1 MIEYKI
7 LFVDEE
13 EEALENFQ
21 YYIYERNSDKAVN
34 LIAIIPHDNLDKL
47 LEYIEVEK
55 FDAIITDHK
64 LNEKKSSIEY
74 DGIDLVRAIQSKKEN
89 FPCFILT
96 GWDKDAVEHGDDANI
111 VYVKN
116 FEDPN
121 GDKHATFLDKIKN
134 QILKYR
140 KRINNS
146 EEELLTLIEKSNSQ
160 SLNAKEESRL
170 IELDTFIENATNSLS
185 SLPKELKGTPNLD
198 KLHEMINSTD
208 KLLAELKE
216 LNNGN

>member
-13 EEALENFQ
+13 EEALESFEL
-21 YYIYERNSDKAVN
+21 YVYDRNSDKSVD
-34 LIAIIPHDNLDKL
+34 LIAMIPHDSLDEL

-74 DGIDLVRAIQSKKEN
+74 DGIDLVRAIQTQKEN

-96 GWDKDAVEHGDDANI
+96 GWDKEAVENGDDANI
-111 VYVKN
+111 VYYKY
-116 FEDPN
+116 FKDPE
-121 GDKHATFLDKIKN
+121 GIKHATFLDQIKN

-140 KRINNS
+140 RKIKDS
-146 EEELLTLIEKSNSQ
+146 EKELLNLIEKSQDNP
-160 SLNAKEESRL
+160 LNAKEESRL
-170 IELDTFIENATNSLS
+170 IELDTFIENATNKQS
-185 SLPKELKGTPNLD
+185 SLPEHLKGTKNLD
-198 KLHEMINSTD
+198 ELHKMIDSTD
-208 KLLAELKE
+208 KLLAELRE
-216 LNNGN
+216 LKNG

>member
-1 MIEYKI
+1 MIKYKI

-21 YYIYERNSDKAVN
+21 YYVHTRNSDNAVY
-34 LIAIIPHDNLDKL
+34 LTAMIPHDKLDEL
-47 LEYIEVEK
+47 LEYIEVQN

-74 DGIDLVRAIQSKKEN
+74 DGIDLVRAIQIQKEN

-96 GWDKDAVEHGDDANI
+96 GWDKDAVEHGDDVNI

-116 FEDPN
+116 SEDPD

-140 KRINNS
+140 RKIQDS
-146 EEELLTLIEKSNSQ
+146 ENELLELVEKSHTHP
-160 SLNAKEESRL
+160 LNAKEESRVV
-170 IELDTFIENATNSLS
+170 ELDTFIENATNKQS

-198 KLHEMINSTD
+198 KLHKMIDSTD
-208 KLLAELKE
+208 KLLEQLRE
-216 LNNGN
+216 INNAK

>member
-21 YYIYERNSDKAVN
+21 YYIYERNSDKAID
-34 LIAIIPHDNLDKL
+34 LIAMIPHDKLNEL

-55 FDAIITDHK
+55 FDAIVTDHK

-74 DGIDLVRAIQSKKEN
+74 DGINLVRAIQTKKEN

-96 GWDKDAVEHGDDANI
+96 GWDKEAVENGDDANI
-111 VYVKN
+111 VYLKS
-116 FEDPN
+116 FEDPK
-121 GDKHATFLDKIKN
+121 GDTHATFLDKIKN

-140 KRINNS
+140 KKIKDA
-146 EEELLTLIEKSNSQ
+146 EDELLTLVEKSNNNP
-160 SLNAKEESRL
+160 LNAKEESRVV
-170 IELDTFIENATNSLS
+170 ELDTFIENATSKQS
-185 SLPKELKGTPNLD
+185 SLPEKLKGTPNLD
-198 KLHEMINSTD
+198 ELHKMIDSTD
-208 KLLAELKE
+208 ALLAELRE
-216 LNNGN
+216 LKNG

>member
-21 YYIYERNSDKAVN
+21 YYVYDRNSDKSIE
-34 LIAIIPHDNLDKL
+34 LIAMVPHDAIDEL
-47 LEYIEVEK
+47 LEYIESEN

-96 GWDKDAVEHGDDANI
+96 GWDRDAVENGDDANI
-111 VYVKN
+111 VYLKN
-116 FEDPN
+116 FEDPE
-121 GDKHATFLDKIKN
+121 GDNHATFLDKIKN

-140 KRINNS
+140 KKIEDS
-146 EEELLTLIEKSNSQ
+146 ESELLELIEKSNEKP
-160 SLNAKEESRL
+160 LNAPEEARL
-170 IELDTFIENATNSLS
+170 IELDTFIEKSTNHKSAI
-185 SLPKELKGTPNLD
+185 PEHLKGTKNLD
-198 KLHEMINSTD
+198 ELHKMIDSTD
-208 KLLAELKE
+208 KLLEELKK
-216 LNNGN
+216 LN

>member
-1 MIEYKI
+1 MAEYKI

-13 EEALENFQ
+13 EESLENFQ
-21 YYIYERNSDKAVN
+21 YYVHERNSDEAIE
-34 LIAIIPHDNLDKL
+34 LIAKIPEDKL
-47 LEYIEVEK
+47 EELLDYIEVEN
-55 FDAIITDHK
+55 FDAIVTDHK